1 MHGGTLDL
9 IAHFRRLFS
18 YDAWANQEVIRAMRA
33 AQPVPGRSL
42 QLIAHISAAERIWWD
57 RLQTKT
63 QAVPV
68 WPDWT
73 FSECQVRA
81 DEIHRLWAEYLL
93 NKAES
98 DFAKPVSYVNSKGE
112 AFSST
117 PYDILLHVITHS
129 AHHRGQIAYDMRA
142 AGFTPAYT
150 DYIHG
155 VRQGL
160 VE

>member
-1 MHGGTLDL
+1 MDL
-9 IAHFRRLFS
+9 TAHFRRLFS
-18 YDAWANQEVIRAMRA
+18 YDAWANNEVIRAMKA
-33 AQPVPGRSL
+33 AEPLPRKSL
-42 QLIAHISAAERIWWD
+42 QWIAHISAAERIWWD
-57 RLQTKT
+57 RLQVKA

-73 FSECQVRA
+73 LSECEARTGQM
-81 DEIHRLWAEYLL
+81 DQLWKEYLTG
-93 NKAES
+93 KVQA

-112 AFSST
+112 SFSST
-117 PYDILLHVITHS
+117 PYDILLHVVTHS
-129 AHHRGQIAYDMRA
+129 AHHRGQIAAAMRA

>member
-1 MHGGTLDL
+1 MDL
-9 IAHFRRLFS
+9 LAHFRRLFS
-18 YDAWANQEVIRAMRA
+18 FDGWANQEVIRSMKSAEPLPA
-33 AQPVPGRSL
+33 KSVSWL
-42 QLIAHISAAERIWWD
+42 AHIIAAERIWWD
-57 RLQTKT
+57 RLQVKP

-73 FSECQVRA
+73 HPECKTRA
-81 DEIHRLWAEYLL
+81 GEMVRLWKEYLAG
-93 NKAES
+93 KAES
-98 DFAKPVSYVNSKGE
+98 DFFKPVSYVNSKGE
-112 AFSST
+112 GFSSN
-117 PYDILLHVITHS
+117 PYDILLHVIAHS
-129 AHHRGQIAYDMRA
+129 AHHRGQIAADMRA

>member
-1 MHGGTLDL
+1 LDL
-9 IAHFRRLFS
+9 IVHFRRLFS
-18 YDAWANQEVIRAMRA
+18 YDSWANREVIRAMTA
-33 AQPVPGRSL
+33 AEPLPGKSL
-42 QLIAHISAAERIWWD
+42 KLIAHVSAAERIWWD
-57 RLQTKT
+57 RLQAKA

-73 FSECQVRA
+73 FAECEARASEM
-81 DEIHRLWAEYLL
+81 EGMWKEYLM

-98 DFAKPVSYVNSKGE
+98 DFAMPVSYVNSKGKS
-112 AFSST
+112 FSNT

-129 AHHRGQIAYDMRA
+129 AHHRGQIASDMRA